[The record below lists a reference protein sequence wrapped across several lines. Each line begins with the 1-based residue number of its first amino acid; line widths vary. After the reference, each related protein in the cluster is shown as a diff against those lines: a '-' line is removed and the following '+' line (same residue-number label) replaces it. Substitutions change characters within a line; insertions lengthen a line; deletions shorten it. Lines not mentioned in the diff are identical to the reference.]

1 MTEGEFLDIQQPL
14 DKDGYTNDIFD
25 KEYGKKKNPYT
36 GTERERKSGKTRHST
51 TVSFGKIPWLK

>member
-1 MTEGEFLDIQQPL
+1 MKEREFLDIQQPL

-25 KEYGKKKNPYT
+25 KEYGKDKNPYT
-36 GTERERKSGKTRHST
+36 GTDRERKSGKMRSSA